1 MKSSKWGVLASF
13 FASLCCVGPLVAVS
27 LGLGGVG
34 LAAFF
39 GKYHWFWMALAAAML
54 TAGWIR
60 YRRESKH
67 ACADGCDLAGGRR
80 TRNVL
85 LTASIVLAFFAAVN
99 AKTYIARS
107 ATPGADSTAAGETA
121 VIQVEG
127 MVCYTCEIALKS
139 AVKSLP
145 GILAVDANANEKRAT
160 VRFDP
165 KLTTRPEIEAKI
177 NETGYRVTSESVTSP

>member
-1 MKSSKWGVLASF
+1 MKSSKLGVLASF

-39 GKYHWFWMALAAAML
+39 GKYHWFWIALAAAML

-60 YRRESKH
+60 YRRESRT
-67 ACADGCDLAGGRR
+67 ACTDGCDLAGGRR
-80 TRNVL
+80 TRNIL
-85 LTASIVLAFFAAVN
+85 LAASVVLAFFVVLN
-99 AKTYIARS
+99 VKTYVARS
-107 ATPGADSTAAGETA
+107 SQPSVSTAAGETA
-121 VIQVEG
+121 VIPVEG

-139 AVKSLP
+139 AVSGLP
-145 GILAVDANANEKRAT
+145 GVLAVDANANEGRVT

-165 KLTTRPEIEAKI
+165 KLTSQSAIKAKI
-177 NETGYRVTSESVTSP
+177 SETGYRVTSSAARPS